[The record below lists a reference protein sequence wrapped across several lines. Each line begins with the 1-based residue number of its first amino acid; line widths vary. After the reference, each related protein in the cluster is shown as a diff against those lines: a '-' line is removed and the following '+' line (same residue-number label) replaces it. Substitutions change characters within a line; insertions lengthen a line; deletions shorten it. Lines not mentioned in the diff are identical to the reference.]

1 MMQSAQDRS
10 GCDVSAG
17 NDVVVRCALWDRLTE
32 PLMRS
37 AFIEVLDVLSEN
49 ASQVP
54 FTEQQNVVKAFA
66 SEAAEEALH
75 DGVHVRMQAED
86 DLDAGALG
94 DVVEHRAELAVVI
107 SDDEPW
113 GIVERGVAELLS
125 GPLLRGG

>member
-17 NDVVVRCALWDRLTE
+17 NDVVVRCALWDRLFE

-54 FTEQQNVVKAFA
+54 FTKQQNVIKAFA
-66 SEAAEEALH
+66 SEAAKEALP
-75 DGVHVRMQAED
+75 DGVHVRMEAED
-86 DLDAGALG
+86 DLDAGALRN
-94 DVVEHRAELAVVI
+94 VVEHRAELAVAI
-107 SDDEPW
+107 SDDEP
-113 GIVERGVAELLS
+113 
-125 GPLLRGG
+125 